1 MSLSFLE
8 ACASRAVDAKHTTP
22 CERALAQA
30 LAEIDTGMELRG
42 TKLTTLPDGLN
53 LSFAPRA
60 REVDL
65 CGNRLEKLP
74 DDLIASGAQ
83 LKKFAVARNQLSSL
97 SPCLA
102 EAKCP
107 KLFLQHNQLE
117 ALEHLPKL
125 GGLMSLDASY
135 NKLSGALELAEFPTL
150 QKLRLCNNA
159 LTTLSVAS
167 APMLSS
173 IDASDNRLTDVPAGL
188 DMSVLTSL
196 CLSGNELCV
205 LPGTLTGCGRLL
217 ELDVS
222 CNRLT
227 SLPAALEGL
236 SALRK
241 LSVQRNK
248 LTELPDAI
256 WRMTALLE
264 LNASRNRLSALPDAP
279 AAPLGLVELC
289 VAHNALTTFPSAL
302 AASLPSLMRLDV
314 GHNMLTSL
322 PMEGLRSLRFL
333 LAHHN
338 LLRDVP
344 GIDDCCCPK
353 LQSVLARGNYLDGL
367 ASPLQ
372 PPGSSLCTPSSEVEI
387 MTHVGGVPGKLAPST
402 GHAASA
408 GWRTLVLDVARRA
421 FGGSHRLSA
430 GVALMNGRRRSMED
444 RATLELSDS
453 AAASASMLRPTP
465 AGSGGAAAGAAAG
478 HTTRIAAEGRLPVGV
493 ACLAGVYDGH
503 GGAEVS
509 ELIQQVLPQAIHA
522 ALAAE
527 QPSAVGAHCTS
538 EAAAG
543 ALRTAFSQVA
553 AQLESDPDGTY
564 GWVGSTATV
573 AMLMEGGAAAP
584 AVAAVPGATPLH
596 LVVGNLGDSDAVLL
610 THPETGERSPRDHP
624 EIGERPWRLVDHL
637 VSTRHRP
644 EERSEEE
651 RICSAGGYVSEE
663 GQLNDMIA
671 VSRFLG
677 NTDHPPPRCST
688 PSVRCVALPVEAN
701 WTLVIAS
708 DGLWD
713 VLGDDL
719 PQLLSEAESVAA
731 RRGGVGR
738 VADADELAASL
749 RDEAFLRG
757 SADNVSVI
765 VICGRRMED
774 CQSAGGAF
782 A

>member
-1 MSLSFLE
+1 
-8 ACASRAVDAKHTTP
+8 
-22 CERALAQA
+22 
-30 LAEIDTGMELRG
+30 
-42 TKLTTLPDGLN
+42 
-53 LSFAPRA
+53 
-60 REVDL
+60 
-65 CGNRLEKLP
+65 
-74 DDLIASGAQ
+74 
-83 LKKFAVARNQLSSL
+83 
-97 SPCLA
+97 
-102 EAKCP
+102 
-107 KLFLQHNQLE
+107 
-117 ALEHLPKL
+117 
-125 GGLMSLDASY
+125 
-135 NKLSGALELAEFPTL
+135 
-150 QKLRLCNNA
+150 
-159 LTTLSVAS
+159 
-167 APMLSS
+167 MLSS

-322 PMEGLRSLRFL
+322 PMEGCACYASFWHTTTCFVTCPARL
-333 LAHHN
+333 L
-338 LLRDVP
+338 L
-344 GIDDCCCPK
+344 PK
-353 LQSVLARGNYLDGL
+353 AAVGACEGNYLDGL

-465 AGSGGAAAGAAAG
+465 AGSGW
-478 HTTRIAAEGRLPVGV
+478 R
-493 ACLAGVYDGH
+493 
-503 GGAEVS
+503 GG
-509 ELIQQVLPQAIHA
+509 
-522 ALAAE
+522 
-527 QPSAVGAHCTS
+527 
-538 EAAAG
+538 
-543 ALRTAFSQVA
+543 
-553 AQLESDPDGTY
+553 
-564 GWVGSTATV
+564 
-573 AMLMEGGAAAP
+573 
-584 AVAAVPGATPLH
+584 
-596 LVVGNLGDSDAVLL
+596 
-610 THPETGERSPRDHP
+610 
-624 EIGERPWRLVDHL
+624 
-637 VSTRHRP
+637 
-644 EERSEEE
+644 
-651 RICSAGGYVSEE
+651 
-663 GQLNDMIA
+663 
-671 VSRFLG
+671 
-677 NTDHPPPRCST
+677 
-688 PSVRCVALPVEAN
+688 
-701 WTLVIAS
+701 
-708 DGLWD
+708 
-713 VLGDDL
+713 
-719 PQLLSEAESVAA
+719 
-731 RRGGVGR
+731 RRGGRPHHSDCSGGP
-738 VADADELAASL
+738 AAGW
-749 RDEAFLRG
+749 RG
-757 SADNVSVI
+757 VP
-765 VICGRRMED
+765 CGRL
-774 CQSAGGAF
+774 
-782 A
+782 